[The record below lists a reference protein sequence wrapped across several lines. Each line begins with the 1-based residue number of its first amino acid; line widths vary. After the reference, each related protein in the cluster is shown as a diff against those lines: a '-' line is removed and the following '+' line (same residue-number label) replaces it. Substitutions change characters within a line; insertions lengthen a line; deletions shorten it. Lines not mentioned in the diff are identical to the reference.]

1 MLEVYCSRK
10 IAVGFQ
16 GILDSRAKVGVGSV
30 MLVGSREIVYRYV
43 GIYISCSV
51 DHHELFLLCNIPIR
65 CYNNLII
72 SYFINLLFMIN

>member
-30 MLVGSREIVYRYV
+30 MLVGSREIVYRYA
-43 GIYISCSV
+43 GICISCSV
-51 DHHELFLLCNIPIR
+51 DHHELFLLCNILKWPIQMKNKIL
-65 CYNNLII
+65 CYNGESNIQ
-72 SYFINLLFMIN
+72 